1 MSFYQKAMQIGKKF
15 VKPATLYKLGFNISP
30 MYRRTTGKII
40 EISDDFKHIRVR
52 IKCNY
57 KNMNYVGSIFG
68 GSLFGAVDPIPMTQF
83 LNIYDEKY
91 VVWDKSAQIRFKRP
105 ARETVYADFDVNDA
119 MIASIAQAVNEIK
132 EYEFQVL
139 TKITNKDG
147 SVVFCEVE
155 KTVYIADKTFYKQKI
170 AARQQKS

>member
-1 MSFYQKAMQIGKKF
+1 MSFYQKAMHVGKKF
-15 VKPATLYKLGFNISP
+15 VKPATLYKWGFNLSP

-40 EISDDFKHIRVR
+40 EISDDFTHIRIR
-52 IKCNY
+52 IKRNY

-83 LNIYDEKY
+83 LNIYEEKY
-91 VVWDKSAQIRFKRP
+91 VVWDKAAQIRFKRP
-105 ARETVYADFDVNDA
+105 ARETVYADFDVKEEW
-119 MIASIAQAVNEIK
+119 IAAIEAAVLDKK
-132 EYEFQVL
+132 EYEFQIV

-155 KTVYIADKTFYKQKI
+155 KTVYIADKAFYKQKI
-170 AARQQKS
+170 AARKQKV